1 VSSFARGRIVGWCGG
16 VEAVRGASATVD
28 GPEIV
33 KGPLSFHRRPLT
45 VVVQV
50 VVWDPSQ
57 GAAEGGP
64 RQDGH
69 CWTMGRGVVTGESG

>member
-1 VSSFARGRIVGWCGG
+1 MSSFARGRMGRGGG

-33 KGPLSFHRRPLT
+33 EGPLSFHRRSLA

-50 VVWDPSQ
+50 VVWVPSH

-69 CWTMGRGVVTGESG
+69 CWTIGGRDGEGGQSG